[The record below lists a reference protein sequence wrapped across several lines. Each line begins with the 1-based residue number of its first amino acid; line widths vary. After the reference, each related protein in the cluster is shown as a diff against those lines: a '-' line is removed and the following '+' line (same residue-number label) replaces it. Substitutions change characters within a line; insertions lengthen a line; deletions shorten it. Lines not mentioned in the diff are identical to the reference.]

1 MLLVGGIVQAPATAA
16 AVADT
21 GRPGEVSV
29 NSAPYNW
36 AVVDYSGNL
45 VRSNSVTSYLHQ
57 GVGHYEITFNR
68 DIVYCSWTATIA
80 DPGTGL
86 VYNPGLVYASRSRA
100 STWAVH
106 VETRNLAQ
114 GLQDYPFHLQV
125 VCPGE
130 GDYAV
135 VTGGGVLARGNNATS
150 VQRYG
155 PGRYEV
161 RFNKHLTNCSF
172 IATVGLPFTG
182 VDIARGL
189 VFTAGGH
196 AGSTS
201 VYVETKNLGYGLQDY
216 SFHLQVQCYDGGYG
230 EWGVIDASG
239 GAVRGNMIAGSARL
253 GVGRYEV
260 YLHRSVYWCSFVAT
274 VGDPHNGL
282 VYAPGLVFTATGH
295 STTNAVYVET
305 KNMGGGLTDLPFHLQ
320 ISSGC

>member
-1 MLLVGGIVQAPATAA
+1 MLLLTGGTQSAVATAA
-16 AVADT
+16 PDVGPAGD
-21 GRPGEVSV
+21 VSTR
-29 NSAPYNW
+29 SAPYNW
-36 AVVDYSGNL
+36 AVVDYGGNL
-45 VRSNSVTSYLHQ
+45 VRNNNVIGYARQ
-57 GVGHYEITFNR
+57 GAGRYEITFNR

-86 VYNPGLVYASRSRA
+86 VYNPGLVYAARSRD

-106 VETRNLAQ
+106 VETRNLGQ
-114 GLQDYPFHLQV
+114 GFQDFPFHLQV

-130 GDYAV
+130 SDYAV
-135 VTGGGVLARGNNATS
+135 VTGGGVLARGNSATA

-161 RFNKHLTNCSF
+161 YFDKYLTNCSF
-172 IATVGLPFTG
+172 VATVGRPYSG
-182 VDIARGL
+182 VDIVPGL

-196 AGSTS
+196 AGATS

-216 SFHLQVQCYDGGYG
+216 SFHLQVQCYDGGYA
-230 EWGVIDASG
+230 EWGVIDAAG
-239 GAVRGNMIAGSARL
+239 NAVRGNMISGSTRL

-274 VGDPHNGL
+274 VGDTRNGL
-282 VYAPGLVFTATGH
+282 VYGPGLVFTATGH
-295 STTNAVYVET
+295 STVNAVYVET